1 MSLSDIMSYES
12 LTLLPQVALVIFL
25 IVFGAIAC
33 HTFRRGAS
41 AELDAAAR
49 LPLADDHAASARDSI

>member
-1 MSLSDIMSYES
+1 VSLSDIMSYES

-25 IVFGAIAC
+25 IVFAAIAFR
-33 HTFRRGAS
+33 TFGRGRS

-49 LPLADDHAASARDSI
+49 LPLADDSAPSTRE

>member
-12 LTLLPQVALVIFL
+12 LTLLPQAALVIFL
-25 IVFGAIAC
+25 IVFAAIAYR
-33 HTFRRGAS
+33 TFRRGRS

-49 LPLADDHAASARDSI
+49 LPLADDAPSARD

>member
-25 IVFGAIAC
+25 VVFGAIAYR
-33 HTFRRGAS
+33 TFRRGGS

-49 LPLADDHAASARDSI
+49 LPLTDDHAPSSRD

>member
-12 LTLLPQVALVIFL
+12 LTLLPQVALVMFL
-25 IVFGAIAC
+25 VIFGAIAFR
-33 HTFRRGAS
+33 TFRRGRG

-49 LPLADDHAASARDSI
+49 LPLADDNCSSARD